1 MLLEHSYGV
10 VPLKMKD
17 GVWKVFLIQHKNG
30 HWSLP
35 KGRPEGIE
43 GPLGTAEREL
53 EEETG
58 LHVVKWLTKYPLFE
72 HYRFSRAGNVVDKT
86 VSYYPAVVDGKEALQ
101 LDEVQSGAWL
111 DFDEAS
117 LRATFGEVKQVVTG
131 TKKVLDAL
139 DPMDVK
145 EFL

>member
-10 VPLKMKD
+10 VPLKRKD

-35 KGRPEGIE
+35 KGRPEGEE
-43 GPLGTAEREL
+43 GPLKTAEREL

-58 LHVVKWLTKYPLFE
+58 LYVEHWLTKYPLFE
-72 HYRFSRAGNVVDKT
+72 HYRFSRAGHVVDKT

-111 DFDEAS
+111 ELAEAVD
-117 LRATFGEVKQVVTG
+117 RATFSEVKEVIAG
-131 TKKVLDAL
+131 TKRL
-139 DPMDVK
+139 MDDFEERAGQK
-145 EFL
+145 A

>member
-10 VPLKMKD
+10 VPLKKKD

-43 GPLGTAEREL
+43 GPLLTAEREL

-58 LHVVKWLTKYPLFE
+58 LYVSKWLTKYPLFE
-72 HYRFSRAGNVVDKT
+72 HYRFSRAGQVVDKT
-86 VSYYPAVVDGKEALQ
+86 VSYFPAVVDGKEALQ

-111 DFDEAS
+111 DFDEAA
-117 LRATFGEVKQVVTG
+117 LRATFGEVKQVIAG
-131 TKKVLDAL
+131 TKKVIEEINPLDIQ
-139 DPMDVK
+139 
-145 EFL
+145 EF